1 MSVSIVFLVVTA
13 VAGIGI
19 GIWLGMPGR
28 YSQTVD
34 ELEQSMATGGK
45 RRALKKRNVNPLAWM
60 HRNASAKNTPSRER
74 RVARGRRSRFS
85 LESPENP
92 DS

>member
-1 MSVSIVFLVVTA
+1 MSVSIFFLVVTA
-13 VAGIGI
+13 LAGIGI

-34 ELEQSMATGGK
+34 DLERSIETGGK

-60 HRNASAKNTPSRER
+60 HRNASAKNTPSRGR
-74 RVARGRRSRFS
+74 RAARGRRSGFS